1 MKYDLFISDF
11 DGTLGEYDRIDE
23 STVKAIKEY
32 ESRGGIFTI
41 VTGRSFASISGI
53 ARKYGLKGK
62 IVGFQ
67 GSLVA
72 DIESGKIYMQEGVD
86 FDTALKI
93 SKILDEDGLDS
104 VVWIDDVLYYANV
117 SPYVKV
123 FVSDNGVKCQKVDS
137 VTNTIEKFGKMVN
150 KVCAFASDDVLSSYV
165 EKYSQILGEG
175 IIVNSGGKRLIEFI
189 NSKYNKGYAVEFLS
203 KEFSI
208 PFEKIIAV
216 GDSTNDLPLMDKRWH
231 CVAVGD
237 GSSALKNKAK
247 EITVPFSE
255 NPVKVLL
262 EKYCLK
268 D

>member
-11 DGTLGEYDRIDE
+11 DGTLGVNDRIDE
-23 STVKAIKEY
+23 KTVSAIKEY
-32 ESRGGIFTI
+32 EKKGGIFTI

-53 ARKYGLKGK
+53 AKKYGLKGK

-67 GSLVA
+67 GSLIA
-72 DIESGKIYMQEGVD
+72 DIESGTIYRQEGVPYEI
-86 FDTALKI
+86 ALKI
-93 SKILDEDGLDS
+93 SKILDDDGLDS

-123 FVSDNGVKCQKVDS
+123 FVSDNGVSCKRVDN
-137 VTNTIEKFGKMVN
+137 VTKIIEKFGKTVN
-150 KVCAFASDDVLSSYV
+150 KVCAFASEDALGSYV
-165 EKYSQILGEG
+165 EKYSHILGEE
-175 IIVNSGGKRLIEFI
+175 IIVNSGGAGLIEFI
-189 NSKYNKGYAVEFLS
+189 NSKYNKGFAVEILS
-203 KEFSI
+203 REFNI

-231 CVAVGD
+231 SVAVGD
-237 GSSALKNKAK
+237 GSNELKNRAK

-255 NPVKVLL
+255 NPVKILL